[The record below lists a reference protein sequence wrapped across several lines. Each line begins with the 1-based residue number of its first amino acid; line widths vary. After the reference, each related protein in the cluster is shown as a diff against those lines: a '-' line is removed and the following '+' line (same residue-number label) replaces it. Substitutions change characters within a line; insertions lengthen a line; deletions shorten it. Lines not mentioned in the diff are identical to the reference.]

1 MKYLSSLFTAL
12 CLLFAA
18 SLALASPLVIDVR
31 SPAEFAQEHVQ
42 GALNLPLDSIA
53 RTIARSAPDKSAPIA
68 LYCRSGRRSAEAEQQ
83 LRALG
88 YTAVRNLGGV
98 AEARKLLARP

>member
-1 MKYLSSLFTAL
+1 MKNLSSLFAAV
-12 CLLFAA
+12 CLL
-18 SLALASPLVIDVR
+18 LATTWVSASPLLIDVR
-31 SPAEFAQEHVQ
+31 TPAEFAQEHVP

-53 RTIARSAPDKSAPIA
+53 RTIAQSAPDKHAPIA

-88 YTAVRNLGGV
+88 YTEVRNLGGV
-98 AEARKLLARP
+98 AEARKLLSQP